1 MSGHSDSLA
10 RDFRAAVDCIPLIDR
25 THGGDVG
32 RWAQSAGI
40 AASEILDFSASI
52 NPLGPPV
59 TARKAFLKSYGAVS
73 RYPDAYG
80 DKLKEALAHRHG
92 MNPTEILIGNGS
104 TQLIY
109 LLCTVL
115 RPRKAL
121 IVGPAFSEYTNAL
134 SLAGARI
141 RSISLTGGNGFKFSM
156 PEFVAAWE
164 TDCDIAFL
172 ATPNSVTGQLIPKTI
187 IEKIADVALTRRSM
201 VVVDEAFI
209 DFVEDE
215 SAKRK
220 VRRNPNVIVLR
231 SMTKYYGIPG
241 LRLGYL
247 LGDAR
252 RVEQLAAHQEPW
264 SVNGPA
270 LNVALACLEDVNFIE
285 KTNRWLEGERKFLY
299 ARLAALENLH
309 PLPSKTNFLLVK
321 IGKRGTDALAL
332 RAFLLRKKILVRVC
346 DSFGLGSTYF
356 RVSVNRRPENR
367 RLLAALGEWLAS

>member
-1 MSGHSDSLA
+1 AGQNRNVEGRTCLMSGHSDSLA
-10 RDFRAAVDCIPLIDR
+10 RDFRAAADCIPLIDR

-80 DKLKEALAHRHG
+80 DKLKEALAHRHR

-141 RSISLTGGNGFKFSM
+141 RSISLTGGNG
-156 PEFVAAWE
+156 
-164 TDCDIAFL
+164 
-172 ATPNSVTGQLIPKTI
+172 
-187 IEKIADVALTRRSM
+187 
-201 VVVDEAFI
+201 
-209 DFVEDE
+209 
-215 SAKRK
+215 
-220 VRRNPNVIVLR
+220 
-231 SMTKYYGIPG
+231 
-241 LRLGYL
+241 
-247 LGDAR
+247 
-252 RVEQLAAHQEPW
+252 
-264 SVNGPA
+264 
-270 LNVALACLEDVNFIE
+270 
-285 KTNRWLEGERKFLY
+285 
-299 ARLAALENLH
+299 
-309 PLPSKTNFLLVK
+309 
-321 IGKRGTDALAL
+321 
-332 RAFLLRKKILVRVC
+332 
-346 DSFGLGSTYF
+346 
-356 RVSVNRRPENR
+356 
-367 RLLAALGEWLAS
+367 